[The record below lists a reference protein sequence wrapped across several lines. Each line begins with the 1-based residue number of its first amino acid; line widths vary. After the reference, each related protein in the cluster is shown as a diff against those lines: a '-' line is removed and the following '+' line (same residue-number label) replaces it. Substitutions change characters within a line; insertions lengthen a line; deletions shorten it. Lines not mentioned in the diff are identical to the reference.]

1 MNTDLPTLPEPSEM
15 DGARWGYTADDMQS
29 HAVDAYNAG
38 MAAGR
43 ENFLRAR
50 EWAERCG
57 NAQTEADSM
66 AEAIGHALHWMEA
79 AGYGDVPAA
88 QQLRASIGRR
98 LADAAGHYSRVA
110 GA

>member
-1 MNTDLPTLPEPSEM
+1 MDTDLPPLPEPSEM

-38 MAAGR
+38 MSAGR

-57 NAQTEADSM
+57 SAQAEADM
-66 AEAIGHALHWMEA
+66 LAAAIGHALHWMEA

-88 QQLRASIGRR
+88 KQLRASIGSR
-98 LADAAGHYSRVA
+98 LADAVAQYGRVA